1 MSLHVIAHILA
12 FGGTFTEQTLE
23 CLLYPTWMG
32 PILQILKALTSILQ
46 LLLHSLVIVALI
58 DLESAKNSNV
68 ETLPPPSKMGGAPG
82 LETKSR

>member
-23 CLLYPTWMG
+23 CLLYPTWLG

-58 DLESAKNSNV
+58 DLESGKKSNV
-68 ETLPPPSKMGGAPG
+68 EILSPPSKMGAAPG
-82 LETKSR
+82 LETKFW